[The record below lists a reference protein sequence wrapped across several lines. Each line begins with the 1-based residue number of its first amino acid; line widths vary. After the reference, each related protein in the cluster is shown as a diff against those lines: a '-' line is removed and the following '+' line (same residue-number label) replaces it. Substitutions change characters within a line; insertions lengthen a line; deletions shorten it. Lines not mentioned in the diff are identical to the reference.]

1 MVRRIYIYKLF
12 KLIHNIVI
20 VLQSQAF
27 QVNNITASAITV
39 INTSSIEGIMGPE
52 ITLSLPLELLEQ
64 FTDASGSVRIVSS
77 VYRNISSFFL
87 NDK

>member
-1 MVRRIYIYKLF
+1 M
-12 KLIHNIVI
+12 
-20 VLQSQAF
+20 
-27 QVNNITASAITV
+27 NNITASAITV